1 MSDLERIRPELIL
14 GKRAPEVEPEVEAA
28 RAAWTEIAG
37 PEAAPVSHP
46 ARVSGDT
53 LIVVCD
59 SATWAGE
66 LTMLRRGIEARL
78 ALVTGRPL
86 EIRFEVGDVPGSS
99 TS

>member
-1 MSDLERIRPELIL
+1 
-14 GKRAPEVEPEVEAA
+14 
-28 RAAWTEIAG
+28 
-37 PEAAPVSHP
+37 
-46 ARVSGDT
+46 
-53 LIVVCD
+53 VCD